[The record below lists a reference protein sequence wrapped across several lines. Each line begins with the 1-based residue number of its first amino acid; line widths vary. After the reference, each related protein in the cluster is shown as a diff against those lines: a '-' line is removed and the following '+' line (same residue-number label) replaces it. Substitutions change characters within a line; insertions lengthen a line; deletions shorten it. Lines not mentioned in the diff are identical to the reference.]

1 MSGLPVV
8 FFDTSLPDAYR
19 DLVEGRLEVVGPDSG
34 LERAVAVIAGARV
47 RWDAAMLAGGPSVR
61 VVSRTGIGYDNID
74 LDAARERGVTVC
86 NAPEAPSV
94 STAEHTVALMMAATK
109 RLRTTT
115 AIADRG
121 EKAPSVGIALELDG
135 CRLGLVGLGRI
146 ARRVAAVGHALGMEV
161 IAHDP
166 FIDAAD
172 SDGVR
177 LVDLDEVFSTADVVS
192 LHAPGGEA
200 TRHLVDAARLATMR
214 PGAVLVNCARGSLVD
229 QDALLGALE
238 SGQLGG
244 AALDVT
250 EPEPLPAGHPLL
262 GREDV
267 VVTPHVASS
276 TAAGRRR
283 LYEHAI
289 DNALAVLEGRPATIV
304 S

>member
-1 MSGLPVV
+1 
-8 FFDTSLPDAYR
+8 
-19 DLVEGRLEVVGPDSG
+19 
-34 LERAVAVIAGARV
+34 
-47 RWDAAMLAGGPSVR
+47 
-61 VVSRTGIGYDNID
+61 
-74 LDAARERGVTVC
+74 
-86 NAPEAPSV
+86 
-94 STAEHTVALMMAATK
+94 
-109 RLRTTT
+109 
-115 AIADRG
+115 
-121 EKAPSVGIALELDG
+121 
-135 CRLGLVGLGRI
+135 
-146 ARRVAAVGHALGMEV
+146 MEV

-200 TRHLVDAARLATMR
+200 TLHLVDAARLATMR

-244 AALDVT
+244 AAPDVT

-267 VVTPHVASS
+267 GVTPHVASS

>member
-1 MSGLPVV
+1 VSGLPVV
-8 FFDTSLPDAYR
+8 FFDTPLPDAYR

-34 LERAVAVIAGARV
+34 LERAIAVIAGARV

-177 LVDLDEVFSTADVVS
+177 LVDLEEVFSTADVVS

>member
-8 FFDTSLPDAYR
+8 FFDTPLPDAYR

-34 LERAVAVIAGARV
+34 LERAIAVIAGARV
-47 RWDAAMLAGGPSVR
+47 RWGAAMLAGGPSVR

-94 STAEHTVALMMAATK
+94 STAEHTVALMMAVTK

>member
-1 MSGLPVV
+1 VSGLPVV
-8 FFDTSLPDAYR
+8 FFDTPLPDAYR

-34 LERAVAVIAGARV
+34 LERAIAVIAGARV

-177 LVDLDEVFSTADVVS
+177 LVDLDVVFSTADVVS

>member
-1 MSGLPVV
+1 VSGLPVV
-8 FFDTSLPDAYR
+8 FFDTPLPAAYR

-34 LERAVAVIAGARV
+34 LERAIAVIAGARV

>member
-8 FFDTSLPDAYR
+8 FFDTPLPDAYR

-34 LERAVAVIAGARV
+34 LERAIAVIAGARV
-47 RWDAAMLAGGPSVR
+47 RWGAAMLAGGPSVR

-229 QDALLGALE
+229 QDALRGALE

>member
-1 MSGLPVV
+1 VSGLPVV
-8 FFDTSLPDAYR
+8 FFDTPLPDAYR

-34 LERAVAVIAGARV
+34 LERAIAVIAGARV

>member
-8 FFDTSLPDAYR
+8 FFDTPLPDAYR

-34 LERAVAVIAGARV
+34 LERAIAVIAGARV

-214 PGAVLVNCARGSLVD
+214 LGAVLVNCARGSLVD

>member
-8 FFDTSLPDAYR
+8 FFDTPLPDAYR

-34 LERAVAVIAGARV
+34 LERAIAVIAGARV

-177 LVDLDEVFSTADVVS
+177 LVDLEEVFSTADVVS

>member
-8 FFDTSLPDAYR
+8 FFDTPLPDAYR

-34 LERAVAVIAGARV
+34 LGRAIAVIAGARV

>member
-1 MSGLPVV
+1 VSGLPVV
-8 FFDTSLPDAYR
+8 FFDTPLPDAYR

-34 LERAVAVIAGARV
+34 LERAIAVIAGARV

-289 DNALAVLEGRPATIV
+289 DNALAVLEGRPATIA

>member
-8 FFDTSLPDAYR
+8 FFDTPLPDAYR

-34 LERAVAVIAGARV
+34 LERAIAVIAGARV
-47 RWDAAMLAGGPSVR
+47 RWGAAMLAGGPSVR

-94 STAEHTVALMMAATK
+94 STAEHTVALMMAVTK

-177 LVDLDEVFSTADVVS
+177 LVDLEEVFSTADVVS

>member
-8 FFDTSLPDAYR
+8 FFDTPLPDAYR

-289 DNALAVLEGRPATIV
+289 DNVLAVLEGRPATIV

>member
-8 FFDTSLPDAYR
+8 FFDTPLPDAYR

-34 LERAVAVIAGARV
+34 LERAIAVIAGARV
-47 RWDAAMLAGGPSVR
+47 RGDAAMLAGGPSVR